1 MTDFQSTKTERLAAR
16 RAAGLDRHDHPP
28 VVVRPGGAAPTV
40 AGCQWHYRTRGGNW
54 IDNPNAYARKGW
66 SNMIYCPSTRR
77 VEVGADW
84 LRAAT
89 HNVTISEYTAG
100 VAA

>member
-1 MTDFQSTKTERLAAR
+1 MNEYRPTKFERFTAR
-16 RAAGLDRHDHPP
+16 RAAGLCSHDHPP
-28 VVVRPGGAAPTV
+28 VVVRPGDIAPTI
-40 AGCQWHYRTRGGNW
+40 AGCGWHYKTRGGNW

-84 LRAAT
+84 LRERT
-89 HNVTISEYTAG
+89 HNVTITEYEAG